1 MGSRSLYPC
10 WARRARLQDATALST
25 TVAVQTP
32 RLHGAGGMQL
42 AGSCGLQMSDRM
54 GKTGFLLAL
63 YVVALLATP
72 AVALAGGRRHLPP
85 DVDLDPD
92 RSMPFDR
99 YPKTAF
105 DHRQLDTM
113 KKALASHVM
122 DPAVD
127 PYTSIIKPSKY
138 EPYTGQIRNSITDA
152 LREMRHNQDLA
163 RKFSASDKSL
173 TKSTLGPKD
182 PMAAVMAGMPKP
194 GRVMHNPVVDPIVA
208 LRKQQQNDQK
218 DDSDD
223 D

>member
-1 MGSRSLYPC
+1 
-10 WARRARLQDATALST
+10 
-25 TVAVQTP
+25 
-32 RLHGAGGMQL
+32 
-42 AGSCGLQMSDRM
+42 
-54 GKTGFLLAL
+54 LLAL
-63 YVVALLATP
+63 YVVALLALP

-99 YPKTAF
+99 LPKTAF

-113 KKALASHVM
+113 KRALASHVM
-122 DPAVD
+122 DPAID
-127 PYTSIIKPSKY
+127 PYTTIIKPSKY
-138 EPYTGQIRNSITDA
+138 EPYTGQIRNSVTDA

-163 RKFSASDKSL
+163 RKFGASAKSAANNNV
-173 TKSTLGPKD
+173 GPKD
-182 PMAAVMAGMPKP
+182 PMTSVLAGMPKP
-194 GRVMHNPVVDPIVA
+194 GRLMRNPVVDPLVT